1 LTTRGLRIVFLGSP
15 PFATP
20 VFERLVASPHRP
32 LLLVTRPDRPRGR
45 GRAVA
50 RSPLVESAERSSIEV
65 LQPADPHAPEVIDRL
80 RALEPDALFV
90 ASYGAILKP
99 ALLTLA
105 PLGALNAH
113 ASLLPR
119 HRGAS
124 PIQAALLAGDAVTGV
139 SIQRI
144 VAELDAGDVLLSR
157 ERPIGPRETAGE
169 LLDALAELAGAAA
182 VEALDQLAE
191 GRARFEPQD
200 PARVTIARKLT
211 KAHGRIDW
219 AKGAWE
225 LERFVRAMNPWPG
238 ARCTDAS
245 GRELT
250 VLAARVYD
258 EAEAPGAQPGELIAA
273 ENRVVV
279 ACGRGLLELLQ
290 IAPAGKRPMSGADYL
305 RGARLEPRQRFGTP
319 GE

>member
-1 LTTRGLRIVFLGSP
+1 MRVIFFGTP
-15 PFATP
+15 EFAVP
-20 VFERLVASPHRP
+20 ALDAVAERFEVA
-32 LLLVTRPDRPRGR
+32 LAVAQPDRPKGR
-45 GRAVA
+45 GRALAAPPVKDAALA
-50 RSPLVESAERSSIEV
+50 RGIAVLQVES
-65 LQPADPHAPEVIDRL
+65 PNAPS
-80 RALEPDALFV
+80 ALYALKSLAPDLFV
-90 ASYGAILKP
+90 VVAYGAILSRE
-99 ALLTLA
+99 LLA
-105 PLGALNAH
+105 VPKLGAINLH

-182 VEALDQLAE
+182 VEALDQLAD

-200 PARVTIARKLT
+200 PARVTVARKLT

-219 AKGAWE
+219 SKGAWE
-225 LERFVRAMNPWPG
+225 LERFVRAMTPWPG
-238 ARCTDAS
+238 ARCSDAS

-258 EAEAPGAQPGELIAA
+258 EGEAPGAQPGELIAA
-273 ENRVVV
+273 DNRLVV
-279 ACGRGLLELLQ
+279 ACGRGVLELLQ

-305 RGARLEPRQRFGTP
+305 RGARLEQGQRFGTP